1 MFKLSRFRQERF
13 IQELCCSSFAT
24 ATASRPYSGLG
35 TSSCALGWDPGSTA
49 AAGRAPASHIPDRF
63 SPGGTRGRGTRL
75 SLAEA
80 VGHEAFKDTERANSL
95 QFSVEVG
102 IIPWKPAYKSEL

>member
-35 TSSCALGWDPGSTA
+35 TSSRALG
-49 AAGRAPASHIPDRF
+49 HIPDRF
-63 SPGGTRGRGTRL
+63 SPGGARGRGTRL

-80 VGHEAFKDTERANSL
+80 VRHEAFKDSERANSL

-102 IIPWKPAYKSEL
+102 ILPLYNMETSL